1 MTDNI
6 THNVTIL
13 SNNYYFKYGL
23 YKMIARLDR
32 NEVALNTRDENV
44 SDANIVFRKTIVSIN
59 YAVNTEPPDAPSA
72 AKELAVDIPFSCD
85 SLSIT
90 EVQAK
95 LEKILSLSHLNLS
108 SANDKIIF
116 QQMGVKNHQQL
127 SNTENKVLRYF
138 GMGYCPQDIAKKLGC
153 SDKTVSTH
161 CRNAMRKMGIS
172 KKSELYRFASCIMQH
187 LDRERV
193 TLCL

>member
-1 MTDNI
+1 MMDNI

-13 SNNYYFKYGL
+13 SNNYYFRYGL
-23 YKMIARLDR
+23 YRMIARINR
-32 NEVALNTRDENV
+32 NDIVQNKRNGHV
-44 SDANIVFRKTIVSIN
+44 SIANIVFRKTIVSIN
-59 YAVNTEPPDAPSA
+59 YAVNTEPPNLPGI
-72 AKELAVDIPFSCD
+72 AKEFAVDIPFTCD

-90 EVQAK
+90 EVLAK
-95 LEKILSLSHLNLS
+95 LERIISLSRLTLS
-108 SANDKIIF
+108 QVNDKNIY
-116 QQMGVKNHQQL
+116 QKMGAKNHLQL

-138 GMGYCPQDIAKKLGC
+138 GMGYCPQDIAQKLGC

-172 KKSELYRFASCIMQH
+172 KKSELYRFAFCITQH
-187 LDRERV
+187 IDIERI